1 VKKKNWA
8 TKEHWARK
16 QGTNR
21 IICWIG
27 FEILIQ
33 EFMTQIQVLN
43 LSSWLLKLKA
53 KEIKFKQRFRDF
65 SKMKIWN
72 LV

>member
-1 VKKKNWA
+1 
-8 TKEHWARK
+8 
-16 QGTNR
+16 
-21 IICWIG
+21 
-27 FEILIQ
+27 
-33 EFMTQIQVLN
+33 MTQIQVLN